1 MRNIKSTSLRGAI
14 LRIMA
19 MTVIVIVML
28 LFLLD
33 GYMIQSYRDATKAE
47 WKATLSRYT
56 DGIKSD
62 LDEINSDLYDI
73 YNYDSN
79 YEKLKTVKGV
89 EALPCAYALEDRLQT
104 QLLLKRR
111 ASGYVLFFDDMQKK
125 RYFFGRESFSNAELE
140 ELKQQAEQLSSTDE
154 VLRDWFYIVVQEK
167 EYGIGIYRNGGI
179 SLSVV
184 YSLDNS
190 IKELE
195 DELKN
200 TGAEVFIEHN
210 GKVLG
215 SGKRSAEFESAL
227 EYQDEIRDGVYYYEI
242 PVRRTDLSLH
252 LAIPVNMWTFVNT
265 QQMMV
270 IVITLVVFLISLLFY
285 RHLNKDLFRPMDDM
299 IEDMRRIGGGD
310 WSSGIHTSSRYKEV
324 QQVIETTDRMIDE
337 IESQKLLAYEKTI
350 QEQKARMQY
359 LSLQLNP
366 HFYLNGLKTLN
377 FLAIKGDNE
386 KIQEII
392 ILLSSYLRYLLQ
404 REDEMVTLEQEIA
417 FTKSYV
423 HLYQTMTDRRIIV
436 DWRISR
442 ETTDCMIPRLC
453 IQTFVENSFK
463 YAKVGNV
470 DIPLSLLISAGRFI
484 SEDKAYLEILIRDNG
499 EGYKEELL
507 TVLNEAPTEGGYSV
521 GINNLKRRCGFLY
534 KEEVQFA
541 FYNDGGAVSDAFF
554 PWIIRQSADER
565 GRQD

>member
-1 MRNIKSTSLRGAI
+1 MKNKKTTSLRRVI
-14 LRIMA
+14 IRIMA
-19 MTVIVIVML
+19 LTVLVIVML
-28 LFLLD
+28 LVLLD
-33 GYMIQSYRDATKAE
+33 GYMIQNYREATKAE
-47 WKATLSRYT
+47 WKTTLGRYT
-56 DGIKSD
+56 DEIKSD
-62 LDEINSDLYDI
+62 LDNINSDLYDI
-73 YNYDSN
+73 YSYDSN

-89 EALPCAYALEDRLQT
+89 EAFPYAYAFEDRLKT
-104 QLLLKRR
+104 QLLLKKR
-111 ASGYVLFFDDMQKK
+111 ACGYLLLFDNAQKK
-125 RYFFGRESFSNAELE
+125 RYFFGLESFSNAEIE
-140 ELKQQAEQLSSTDE
+140 ELKRQAERFSAADE
-154 VLRDWFYIVVQEK
+154 ALRDWFYTVVQEK
-167 EYGIGIYRNGGI
+167 AYGIGIYRDGGV
-179 SLSVV
+179 SLSVF

-200 TGAEVFIEHN
+200 TGAEVFIEHD
-210 GKVLG
+210 GTVLG
-215 SGKRSAEFESAL
+215 GEERSVRYEGAL
-227 EYQDEIRDGVYYYEI
+227 EYQDEVRDGVYYYEK
-242 PVRRTDLSLH
+242 PVRRADLSLH

-265 QQMMV
+265 QQIMV
-270 IVITLVVFLISLLFY
+270 IVITLVVFLISLLFL
-285 RHLNKDLFRPMDDM
+285 RHLNKDLFHPMDDL

-337 IESQKLLAYEKTI
+337 IESQKLVAYEKTI

-377 FLAIKGDNE
+377 FLAIKGENE

-404 REDEMVTLEQEIA
+404 REEEMVSLEQEIE

-423 HLYQTMTDRRIIV
+423 HLYQTMTDRKIIV
-436 DWRISR
+436 DWRVGQ
-442 ETTDCMIPRLC
+442 ETMSCMIPRLC

-463 YAKVGNV
+463 YAKVGNM
-470 DIPLSLLISAGRFI
+470 DIPLSLVISTGRFL
-484 SEDKAYLEILIRDNG
+484 SEGKEYLEILIRDNG

-507 TVLNEAPTEGGYSV
+507 TVLNEAPTEGGVSV

-534 KEEVQFA
+534 EEDVQFA
-541 FYNDGGAVSDAFF
+541 FYNDSGAVSDVFF
-554 PWIIRQSADER
+554 PWITRQSAAER